1 MCQYL
6 VTIIYLFIR
15 SDQIVLAKSPA
26 VWYQPDVNKV
36 LLRHREHLPDIKILL
51 IVRDPIG

>member
-1 MCQYL
+1 MGEHVYIC
-6 VTIIYLFIR
+6 IYLFIR

-36 LLRHREHLPDIKILL
+36 LLRHREHLPNIKILL